1 MKCLIVVLL
10 VFLVNFAC
18 LGNEV
23 SKNIVSNVDSLGKEL
38 QKSKDSVSYL
48 TKELEIIKTNL
59 KDLTSRSDANDS
71 AVLEYGSSI
80 VGILIGIIIL
90 FGVVYYNSSKQA
102 ARDAFDDQF
111 DNYSSSIK
119 NKIAQAQTALDKLN
133 SRVDIIDET
142 EEEIYTSS
150 TKIENEFK

>member
-1 MKCLIVVLL
+1 MVL
-10 VFLVNFAC
+10 FTNFSC

-23 SKNIVSNVDSLGKEL
+23 SKNIVSKVDSLSREL
-38 QKSKDSVSYL
+38 QESKDSVKTL
-48 TKELEIIKTNL
+48 TKELAVIKIDL

-71 AVLEYGSSI
+71 AVWEYGSSI
-80 VGILIGIIIL
+80 VGILVGIIIL

-119 NKIAQAQTALDKLN
+119 NKITQAQTALDKLN
-133 SRVDIIDET
+133 SRVDIIDEA
-142 EEEIYTSS
+142 EEEISKSS
-150 TKIENEFK
+150 KTIESEFK